1 MREIHFK
8 AGIDMNDWQDNE
20 DKMPANDLME
30 KIFIPD
36 WNNRPPELPAVLT
49 LNGLPILTH
58 QNITAI
64 IAKQGMGKSS
74 NCESILASYLNPDA
88 DCLGYKVDAEYRGV
102 IYIDFERTTGD
113 VWNSFYRMCRR
124 AGICNGT
131 VIEGVQIAGMRA
143 IPRLAERLE
152 AIEYLLQNN
161 PCSLLLLDGAGDMV
175 TDTNDLLQAIECRI
189 FLRELT
195 VKYDLSILT
204 TLHPNPN
211 SDKPRGHVGS
221 EIIRESEGVLI
232 IKKGEG
238 ECRIITSDFE
248 HGKNRNGAN
257 VQSAYTW
264 SNDKQMFVS
273 IDVELVAKEAHAAH
287 ELKKVNI
294 LVDLAIDIF
303 MKPDSLMTDSEIIAA
318 IINITDKKEP
328 TARRYKKDMVNFK
341 IIVKRSDG
349 RFSLS

>member
-1 MREIHFK
+1 MDSTVKKSIPVLRLATFEGEAPQQIT
-8 AGIDMNDWQDNE
+8 D
-20 DKMPANDLME
+20 

-36 WNNRPPELPAVLT
+36 WNNRPVELPPVLT
-49 LNGLPILTH
+49 LGGLSILTH

-74 NCESILASYLNPDA
+74 NCESILASFLNPNA
-88 DCLGYKVDAEYRGV
+88 DSLGYKVNEDCEGV

-124 AGICNGT
+124 AGILEGQGIT
-131 VIEGVQIAGMRA
+131 GVQIAGMRS
-143 IPRLAERLE
+143 IPRLEDRLE
-152 AIEYLLQNN
+152 AIEYLLQKN
-161 PCSLLLLDGAGDMV
+161 PSCSLLLLDGAGDMV
-175 TDTNDLLQAIECRI
+175 TDTNDLPQAIECRI

-211 SDKPRGHVGS
+211 SDKPRGHIGS

-232 IKKGEG
+232 IKKGQG
-238 ECRIITSDFE
+238 DCRLITSDFE

-257 VQSAYTW
+257 VQSAFKW
-264 SNDKQMFVS
+264 SDEQQMFIS
-273 IDVELVAKEAHAAH
+273 IDVESVKMEAQAAKDEKKKLAMVELVKDILQPLESKTEGEVVKAIMDMTN
-287 ELKKVNI
+287 LKANQARLYK
-294 LVDLAIDIF
+294 
-303 MKPDSLMTDSEIIAA
+303 
-318 IINITDKKEP
+318 
-328 TARRYKKDMVNFK
+328 TAMINFK

-349 RFSLS
+349 LYSIAC

>member
-1 MREIHFK
+1 MSEIHF
-8 AGIDMNDWQDNE
+8 NDGESMDEGHEQQPDIM
-20 DKMPANDLME
+20 D

-36 WNNRPPELPAVLT
+36 WNNRPPEVPPVLT
-49 LNGLPILTH
+49 LAGLSILTH

-74 NCESILASYLNPDA
+74 NCESILASYLNPNA
-88 DCLGYKVDAEYRGV
+88 DCLGYKVDEDCKGV

-124 AGICNGT
+124 AGISNGSPIT
-131 VIEGVQIAGMRA
+131 GVQIAGMRA

-175 TDTNDLLQAIECRI
+175 TDTNDLEQAIECRI

-195 VKYDLSILT
+195 VKYNLSILT

-211 SDKPRGHVGS
+211 SDKPRGHIGS
-221 EIIRESEGVLI
+221 EIIREAEGVLI
-232 IKKGEG
+232 IKKGEAD
-238 ECRIITSDFE
+238 CRIITSDFE

-257 VQSAYTW
+257 VNYGYGW
-264 SNDKQMFVS
+264 SKEQHMFVS
-273 IDVELVAKEAHAAH
+273 VSFEALIEQAQAAKDE
-287 ELKKVNI
+287 KKKI
-294 LVDLAIDIF
+294 AMVDLATNIL
-303 MKPDSLMTDSEIIAA
+303 KPLESKTDGEIITA
-318 IINITDKKEP
+318 IISMTGKKEP
-328 TARRYKKDMVNFK
+328 TARRYKKDMVEFNIIFK
-341 IIVKRSDG
+341 RPDG
-349 RFSLS
+349 RYSIVS

>member
-1 MREIHFK
+1 MDSVVKKSI
-8 AGIDMNDWQDNE
+8 
-20 DKMPANDLME
+20 PALRLAPFEGEAPQQITD

-36 WNNRPPELPAVLT
+36 WDNRPAELPPVLT
-49 LNGLPILTH
+49 LGGLSILTH

-74 NCESILASYLNPDA
+74 NCESILASFLNPNA
-88 DCLGYKVDAEYRGV
+88 DCLGYKVNEDCNGV

-124 AGICNGT
+124 AGIS
-131 VIEGVQIAGMRA
+131 EGQGITGVKIAGMRS
-143 IPRLAERLE
+143 IPRLEERLE
-152 AIEYLLQNN
+152 AIDYLLQNY
-161 PCSLLLLDGAGDMV
+161 PCDLLLLDGAGDMV
-175 TDTNDLLQAIECRI
+175 TDTNDLPQAIECRI

-211 SDKPRGHVGS
+211 SDKPRGHIGS

-238 ECRIITSDFE
+238 DCRLITSDFE

-257 VQSAYTW
+257 VQSAFKW
-264 SNDKQMFVS
+264 SDEQQMFIT
-273 IDVELVAKEAHAAH
+273 IDVESVKMEAQAAKDEKKKLAMVDLVKDILQPLESKTEGEVVKAIMSTTG
-287 ELKKVNI
+287 LKVNQAR
-294 LVDLAIDIF
+294 LY
-303 MKPDSLMTDSEIIAA
+303 K
-318 IINITDKKEP
+318 
-328 TARRYKKDMVNFK
+328 TAMINFK

-349 RFSLS
+349 LYSIAC

>member
-1 MREIHFK
+1 MSEIHFK
-8 AGIDMNDWQDNE
+8 EGEDMNGWQE
-20 DKMPANDLME
+20 TQPEIME
-30 KIFIPD
+30 KIFIPNWD
-36 WNNRPPELPAVLT
+36 NRPPKLPPVLT
-49 LNGLPILTH
+49 LGGGSILTH

-88 DCLGYKVDAEYRGV
+88 DCLGYKVNEDCGGV

-113 VWNSFYRMCRR
+113 VWDSFNRMCRR
-124 AGICNGT
+124 AEISIGT
-131 VIEGVQIAGMRA
+131 PTTGVQIAGMRA

-175 TDTNDLLQAIECRI
+175 TDTNDLEQAIECRI

-195 VKYDLSILT
+195 VKYNLSILT

-211 SDKPRGHVGS
+211 SDKPRGHIGS

-238 ECRIITSDFE
+238 DCRLITSDFE

-257 VQSAYTW
+257 VQSAYKW
-264 SNDKQMFVS
+264 SDQQQMFIS
-273 IDVELVAKEAHAAH
+273 IDVEAVAAEAQAAKDEKRVIAMH
-287 ELKKVNI
+287 
-294 LVDLAIDIF
+294 DLATDILT
-303 MKPDSLMTDSEIIAA
+303 PLTSMTDGEIITA
-318 IINITDKKEP
+318 IINMTGKKEP
-328 TARRYKKDMVNFK
+328 TARRYKKDMVDFK
-341 IIVKRSDG
+341 IIYKRPDS
-349 RFSLS
+349 RYSIAS